1 MKEFPEITTTYVL
14 RLTPIYRHR
23 LAEVLSAAAGVLFPL
38 VRKLGLRSRPP
49 PNTLFGSTAL
59 SFLSFL

>member
-1 MKEFPEITTTYVL
+1 VKEFPDITTTYVL

-23 LAEVLSAAAGVLFPL
+23 LAEVLCAAAGVLFPL
-38 VRKLGLRSRPP
+38 ARKLSLRPP
-49 PNTLFGSTAL
+49 PLPNTLFGPTAI

>member
-1 MKEFPEITTTYVL
+1 MKEFPEITRTYVL

-38 VRKLGLRSRPP
+38 ARKLSLRPLSL
-49 PNTLFGSTAL
+49 PNTLFGPTAVSFV
-59 SFLSFL
+59 SFL